1 METKTK
7 MLKQEHPQP
16 PFEPTRPQFTGK
28 LQIANKN
35 VTTGIT
41 SYVEEGEIA
50 LWTHANSKY
59 LFRGYVTIDDTR
71 YLVSLTENDA

>member
-7 MLKQEHPQP
+7 MLKQVHPQP
-16 PFEPTRPQFTGK
+16 PFEPTRPEFIGK

-35 VTTGIT
+35 TTTGIT
-41 SYVEEGEIA
+41 SYKEEGTIA
-50 LWTHANSKY
+50 LWTHGDSKY
-59 LFRGYVTIDDTR
+59 LFRGYVNIDDTR